1 MPRQQRYRLP
11 GVPQHVIQRGNNRQ
25 VTFFDNSD
33 YRKYLD
39 CLQAAGD
46 KHGCAIHA
54 YVLMTNHVHLLLT
67 PETPDGIGKL
77 MQSVGRRYVQ
87 YVNTV
92 YQRTGTLWEGRYKA
106 SPVESERYLLTCY
119 RYIELNP
126 VRAGMVE
133 GPADYAW
140 SSYRHNAFGE
150 ANAVITRHERY
161 RALGGTDT
169 ARQRR
174 YRELFRHHM
183 DNTLLHEI
191 RETTNQCRVLG
202 NDRFREQIEAAL
214 QIKATPRRRGRPKKE
229 KKDDAQAENRV

>member
-1 MPRQQRYRLP
+1 MARQTRFVLP
-11 GVPQHVIQRGNNRQ
+11 GHPQHVIQRGNNRQ
-25 VTFFDNSD
+25 PTFFAEED
-33 YRKYLD
+33 YRFYLN
-39 CLQAAGD
+39 CLTDAAQRY
-46 KHGCAIHA
+46 HCAVHA
-54 YVLMTNHVHLLLT
+54 YVLMTNHVHLLT
-67 PETPDGIGKL
+67 SPSDRDGISRML
-77 MQSVGRRYVQ
+77 QHVDRRYVR
-87 YVNTV
+87 YINHV
-92 YQRTGTLWEGRYKA
+92 YRRSGTLWEGRYKA
-106 SPVESERYLLTCY
+106 TLVDSERYLLTCY

-126 VRAGMVE
+126 VRAKMVE

-140 SSYRHNAFGE
+140 SSYRHNAYGE

-183 DNTLLHEI
+183 ENTLLHEI

-202 NDRFREQIEAAL
+202 NDRFREQIDAAL